1 LVNSLENWWLGFWKC
16 LLIGELS
23 DPTDKKLLN
32 HTTSSVVDLLKKM
45 KRILTSDEEAWI
57 RLLISCFCYLNHQQ
71 LVRGLLKI
79 LNTTVR
85 SPIMQEVLSLFK
97 NVQPDLEKFKTA
109 KRNPVILVLDKVG
122 QLIHVC
128 FFFCSNTFF
137 HIFVQ
142 GDPATTLG
150 KHRHVKHDTS
160 FTDTIPPFS

>member
-1 LVNSLENWWLGFWKC
+1 MVNSLENWWLGFYKC

-23 DPTDKKLLN
+23 DPTDIKLLN

-71 LVRGLLKI
+71 FVRSLLKI

-85 SPIMQEVLSLFK
+85 SPIMHEVLSLFK
-97 NVQPDLEKFKTA
+97 TVQPDLEKFKTA

-128 FFFCSNTFF
+128 FFLLF
-137 HIFVQ
+137 
-142 GDPATTLG
+142 
-150 KHRHVKHDTS
+150 KHL
-160 FTDTIPPFS
+160 FSHFRTR